1 MKRLILLTALLIVT
15 ASTTGCRCFDW
26 MYRGSSYPA
35 AAPVVMGDPCN
46 PCSTPVAP
54 GAARRSVPAIFPPP
68 SSSKHAG
75 PFPSAR
81 EPSCRADAR
90 S

>member
-26 MYRGSSYPA
+26 MYRGSAYPA

-54 GAARRSVPAIFPPP
+54 GACAPVGSSYVPAPVQ
-68 SSSKHAG
+68 
-75 PFPSAR
+75 
-81 EPSCRADAR
+81 
-90 S
+90 